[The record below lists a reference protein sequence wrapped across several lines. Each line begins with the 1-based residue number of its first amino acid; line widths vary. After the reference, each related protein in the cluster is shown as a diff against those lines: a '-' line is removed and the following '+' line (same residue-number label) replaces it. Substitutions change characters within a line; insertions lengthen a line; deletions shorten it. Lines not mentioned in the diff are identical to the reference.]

1 LFYEQLPKQSVA
13 WVIYLKVSG
22 SIKTDMTRDVGWD
35 VIAQF
40 QFIIVQLISI
50 NANYTAARARP
61 ADPIKVQ
68 EKTEY
73 PETNEQTRAV
83 NLPQVAIDFL
93 SKKQ

>member
-50 NANYTAARARP
+50 NAN
-61 ADPIKVQ
+61 
-68 EKTEY
+68 
-73 PETNEQTRAV
+73 
-83 NLPQVAIDFL
+83 
-93 SKKQ
+93 

>member
-1 LFYEQLPKQSVA
+1 
-13 WVIYLKVSG
+13 
-22 SIKTDMTRDVGWD
+22 MTRDVGWD

-68 EKTEY
+68 GASY
-73 PETNEQTRAV
+73 
-83 NLPQVAIDFL
+83 
-93 SKKQ
+93 KQKNGDIA